1 MELRLSN
8 SSYNCFLWL
17 CSFALCA
24 IIGMHPVA
32 SIEVYTPIE
41 VFVENGTAGVL
52 KCTFKSNQVIS
63 SQASVSWSFI
73 PETSSDSTGE
83 TIFHYAGGKGF
94 PDSAQFKSR
103 VEWAGDLNKKDGS
116 IRINKMHFNDNGTY
130 SCDVKNP
137 PDIAGKPSQTKLRV
151 VKKESLPQTS
161 PAVIV
166 GAVIGAIIG
175 VIIIAVVAYLLIR
188 VMRSTRDYEGTFHLS
203 FCSFATFCQYH
214 HVTLNHFYFITL
226 VSSSLSLLCASV
238 RASSI
243 RHCLC
248 ITATRFS
255 PTPTHS
261 GCRSCTSIE
270 SVSTQA
276 AQPGK
281 KAESSTDGS
290 RSSSPSAPVQGP
302 VIYAQL
308 DHSGSKNS
316 FHKME
321 PVVYADIRKN

>member
-8 SSYNCFLWL
+8 SCHNAAFWL

-24 IIGMHPVA
+24 IIGLYPVA
-32 SIEVYTPIE
+32 SIEVYTPADM
-41 VFVENGTAGVL
+41 FVENGTTGVL
-52 KCTFKSNQVIS
+52 KCTFRSTQVIS
-63 SQASVSWSFI
+63 SLASVTWSFI
-73 PETSSDSTGE
+73 PEGSSESTGE

-94 PDSAQFKSR
+94 PDSIQFKSR
-103 VEWAGDLNKKDGS
+103 VEWAGDLNKKDVS
-116 IRINKMHFNDNGTY
+116 IRVSKMQFSDNGTY

-137 PDIAGKPSQTKLRV
+137 PDIAGKPSLTKLKV
-151 VKKESLPQTS
+151 VQKESMPQTS

-175 VIIIAVVAYLLIR
+175 VAIIAVVAYLLIR
-188 VMRSTRDYEGTFHLS
+188 MRSSRDYEG
-203 FCSFATFCQYH
+203 
-214 HVTLNHFYFITL
+214 
-226 VSSSLSLLCASV
+226 
-238 RASSI
+238 
-243 RHCLC
+243 
-248 ITATRFS
+248 
-255 PTPTHS
+255 
-261 GCRSCTSIE
+261 CTSIE
-270 SVSTQA
+270 SVSA
-276 AQPGK
+276 HVARPGK

-290 RSSSPSAPVQGP
+290 RCSSPSAPVQGP

>member
-8 SSYNCFLWL
+8 SSYSCFLWL
-17 CSFALCA
+17 YSFALCA
-24 IIGMHPVA
+24 IIGLHPVA
-32 SIEVYTPIE
+32 SIEVYTPAE
-41 VFVENGTAGVL
+41 VFVENGTAGIL

-73 PETSSDSTGE
+73 PESSSDSTGE
-83 TIFHYAGGKGF
+83 TIFHYAGGKEF
-94 PDSAQFKSR
+94 PDSTQFKSR

-116 IRINKMHFNDNGTY
+116 IRISKMHFNDNGTY
-130 SCDVKNP
+130 ACDVKNP
-137 PDIAGKPSQTKLRV
+137 PDIAGKPSSTKLRV

-188 VMRSTRDYEGTFHLS
+188 VMRSTRDYEG
-203 FCSFATFCQYH
+203 
-214 HVTLNHFYFITL
+214 
-226 VSSSLSLLCASV
+226 
-238 RASSI
+238 
-243 RHCLC
+243 
-248 ITATRFS
+248 
-255 PTPTHS
+255 
-261 GCRSCTSIE
+261 CTSIE

-276 AQPGK
+276 ARPGK

>member
-8 SSYNCFLWL
+8 SSHNCVLWL
-17 CSFALCA
+17 CSLALCA
-24 IIGMHPVA
+24 IIGMYPVA
-32 SIEVYTPIE
+32 SIEVYTPAE
-41 VFVENGTAGVL
+41 VYVENGTTGIL

-63 SQASVSWSFI
+63 SQASVSWSYI
-73 PETSSDSTGE
+73 PEGSSDSVGE
-83 TIFHYAGGKGF
+83 YIFYYAGGRGF
-94 PDSAQFKSR
+94 PDSIQFKSR

-116 IRINKMHFNDNGTY
+116 IRISKMQFSDNGTY
-130 SCDVKNP
+130 ACDVKNP
-137 PDIAGKPSQTKLRV
+137 PDIAGKSSLTKLRV
-151 VKKESLPQTS
+151 VQKEALPQTS

-188 VMRSTRDYEGTFHLS
+188 VMRSSRDYEG
-203 FCSFATFCQYH
+203 
-214 HVTLNHFYFITL
+214 
-226 VSSSLSLLCASV
+226 
-238 RASSI
+238 
-243 RHCLC
+243 
-248 ITATRFS
+248 
-255 PTPTHS
+255 
-261 GCRSCTSIE
+261 RSCTSIE
-270 SVSTQA
+270 VSTQA
-276 AQPGK
+276 ARPGK

-290 RSSSPSAPVQGP
+290 RCSSPSAPVQGP